1 MTFGEN
7 LRAIRMNTG
16 ISQTELAEAL
26 GVTQAAVS
34 AWELGK
40 KEPNFET
47 CETIADYFNV
57 PLSSVI
63 VTRDP
68 STTDLAYLVADSL
81 HNNPKLALLFDRA
94 RLLNDEDLDVVFSVV
109 NAISKERDPD

>member
-7 LRAIRMNTG
+7 LRMLRMSAG
-16 ISQTELAEAL
+16 LSQTELAEAI
-26 GVTQAAVS
+26 GVSQVAVS
-34 AWELGK
+34 GWETGK

-47 CETIADYFNV
+47 CEAIADYFNV

-81 HNNPKLALLFDRA
+81 HSNPKLALLFDRA
-94 RLLNDEDLDVVFSVV
+94 RLLNDADLDVVFSVV